1 MSMER
6 NYDWKAPV
14 ALVLAGLALF
24 IALGGR
30 DLFNFSPGPPNAV
43 VYVNEG
49 RLMPVEVVPDANIQE
64 IFPTHPT
71 VVPAMPDVHVMPAVP
86 HIPHPR
92 FFDGNEFRGVA
103 YGGHWPFWAE
113 WRAWFGQMPS
123 IMPVLIALALVFIGW
138 RLLSQNR
145 NGQAPMPQAPA
156 PQYNNPG
163 PGAPPPAGPPYYG
176 DINQR
181 QGDS

>member
-6 NYDWKAPV
+6 NHDWKAPV

-30 DLFNFSPGPPNAV
+30 DAFNFPQRTANVMVELAPH
-43 VYVNEG
+43 
-49 RLMPVEVVPDANIQE
+49 PVEAVPFMRPE
-64 IFPTHPT
+64 VFPAAPLAPT
-71 VVPAMPDVHVMPAVP
+71 VVPARPQMPES
-86 HIPHPR
+86 R
-92 FFDGNEFRGVA
+92 FFGQ
-103 YGGHWPFWAE
+103 GGFATVTHDQGSYWAE
-113 WRAWFGQMPS
+113 CWRWFGQMPS
-123 IMPVLIALALVFIGW
+123 IMPVLLALALVFLGW

-145 NGQAPMPQAPA
+145 NQQAISQAPTPPYANPA
-156 PQYNNPG
+156 Q
-163 PGAPPPAGPPYYG
+163 GAPPAPPPPGPPYYG

>member
-6 NYDWKAPV
+6 NHDWKAPV

-30 DLFNFSPGPPNAV
+30 DAFDFGPRNANMMV
-43 VYVNEG
+43 E
-49 RLMPVEVVPDANIQE
+49 LAPHPVEAIPFMRPEVFPVPVA
-64 IFPTHPT
+64 PT
-71 VVPAMPDVHVMPAVP
+71 VVPAMPSMPES
-86 HIPHPR
+86 R
-92 FFDGNEFRGVA
+92 FFDTHEYRSVT
-103 YGGHWPFWAE
+103 YDGHRPFWAE
-113 WRAWFGQMPS
+113 WRRWFGQMPS
-123 IMPVLIALALVFIGW
+123 IMPVLVALALVFFGW

-145 NGQAPMPQAPA
+145 NRQAAPQAPA
-156 PQYNNPG
+156 PPYGNAG
-163 PGAPPPAGPPYYG
+163 PGAPPPPGPPYYG

>member
-6 NYDWKAPV
+6 DRDWKAPV

-30 DLFNFSPGPPNAV
+30 DALDFSHRPGNTV
-43 VYVNEG
+43 VYLE
-49 RLMPVEVVPDANIQE
+49 PHAVEAAP
-64 IFPTHPT
+64 FPQTFSVAPT
-71 VVPAMPDVHVMPAVP
+71 VVPPMPAMGDVRGGFGP
-86 HIPHPR
+86 SSDFGPSSGFGTIT
-92 FFDGNEFRGVA
+92 FDRQEEH
-103 YGGHWPFWAE
+103 YWGG
-113 WRAWFGQMPS
+113 WRHWFGGMPP
-123 IMPVLIALALVFIGW
+123 IMPIILALGLVFLGW

-145 NGQAPMPQAPA
+145 HRHAPMPHAPA
-156 PQYNNPG
+156 PPPYQQPG
-163 PGAPPPAGPPYYG
+163 PGAPPPSGPPYYG